1 MSSSKSLK
9 QQASNLSDK
18 QLKKL
23 IIDYSEKISKLKIK
37 RDQTIERWDLGFDLA
52 GYSMGAILSIVAIM
66 SAVPAATTVG
76 AAVNAAG
83 AAAGATTKVKIAA
96 AIAGFDQLLSNF
108 DVDKSMYLA
117 DSKLSGTV
125 QMQKIID
132 KGEDRLEILMNELK
146 TRAKRTKKGF
156 KGRNFRKK

>member
-9 QQASNLSDK
+9 QQASNLTDK

-66 SAVPAATTVG
+66 SAAPAATTVG
-76 AAVNAAG
+76 AAG

-96 AIAGFDQLLSNF
+96 AIAGLDQLFSNF

-117 DSKLSGTV
+117 DSKLTGTA

-132 KGEDRLEILMNELK
+132 KGENRLEILMNELK